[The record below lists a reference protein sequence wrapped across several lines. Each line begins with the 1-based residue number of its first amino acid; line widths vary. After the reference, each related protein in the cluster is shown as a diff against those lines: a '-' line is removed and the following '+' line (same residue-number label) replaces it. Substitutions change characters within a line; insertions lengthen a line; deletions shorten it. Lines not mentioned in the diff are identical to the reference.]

1 MATEEKKKP
10 VKEKAEEKKKAAPA
24 GKEAGEPAEPS
35 EDSGNDEDIEEVEEK
50 HIVKPLEEEEL
61 AKAKPTLSFDVDAWK
76 PKTEVGKK
84 VKIGKITDIDAILNS
99 DKALLETQI
108 VEILLPTLESE
119 LLLIGQSKGKFGG
132 GQRRVFKQTQKKTK
146 EGNKP
151 SFATFAVVGDRNG
164 HVGLGYGKSRET
176 VPAREKAVRKAKL
189 NIIKI
194 RRGCGSWQ
202 CNCKEPHS
210 IPFEVTGKCG
220 SVKITL
226 IPAPKGT
233 GLKVGSEIAKVLE
246 LAGVQDVWSNMIG
259 KSTSRINLLTALM
272 DALRELTATK
282 VQHKYKDKLNIHE

>member
-1 MATEEKKKP
+1 MAA
-10 VKEKAEEKKKAAPA
+10 KEKQKASEDEEAQNKPETAV
-24 GKEAGEPAEPS
+24 EQPAEASKIS
-35 EDSGNDEDIEEVEEK
+35 EGTTEPEGDEK
-50 HIVKPLEEEEL
+50 HIIQPLEEEEI
-61 AKAKPTLSFDVDAWK
+61 AKAKPTLSFDLDAWK
-76 PKTEVGKK
+76 PKTEAGRK
-84 VKIGKITDIDAILNS
+84 VKAGDITDIDAILNS
-99 DKALLETQI
+99 DKKILETEI
-108 VEILLPTLESE
+108 VDILLPSLESE

-176 VPAREKAVRKAKL
+176 VPAREKAIRMAKL

-202 CNCKEPHS
+202 CNCSEHHS
-210 IPFEVTGKCG
+210 IPFEVSGKCG
-220 SVKITL
+220 SVKVTL

-246 LAGVQDVWSNMIG
+246 LAGVQDVWSKTIG
-259 KSTSRINLLTALM
+259 KTTSRINLMTATM
-272 DALRELTATK
+272 AALRQLMATK
-282 VQHKYKDKLNIHE
+282 VQHKYKEKLNIHE